1 MPTIL
6 DEIVENKKLEIS
18 AAKSRLPAND
28 LVQQIQTEVIPASFL
43 ESIQSAEGVALIAEV
58 KKASPSKGL
67 IREDFNPV
75 EIASTYSKSGASCIS
90 VLTDEKY
97 FQGHLNYL
105 AEIAKSLQTNGVPLL
120 RKDFVIDPYQVYEAR
135 LAGASAVLL
144 IAECLAPNE
153 LKDLHDLIIEQKMT
167 PLVEFHDAE
176 NLEMCLDS
184 NAQLIGVNNR
194 NLKTFETDLNH
205 VIRLRKEIPTD
216 RFVVAESGIYTPD
229 DVSKLANENIQ
240 AMLVGESL
248 MRQENIE
255 YAVKHLLGRK

>member
-6 DEIVENKKLEIS
+6 DEIVENKKLEVS
-18 AAKSRLPAND
+18 AAKSRLSPDD
-28 LVQQIQTEVIPASFL
+28 LIQQIQTEVIPVSFL
-43 ESIQSAEGVALIAEV
+43 DSIKSAAGVALIAEV

-75 EIASTYSKSGASCIS
+75 EIANTYANSGASCIS

-97 FQGHLNYL
+97 FQGHLDYL
-105 AEIAKSLQTNGVPLL
+105 AQIAKSFLTKGVPLL

-144 IAECLAPNE
+144 IAECLEPNE

-167 PLVEFHDAE
+167 PLVEFHDSE
-176 NLEMCLDS
+176 NLEMCLKCG
-184 NAQLIGVNNR
+184 AQLIGVNNR
-194 NLKTFETDLNH
+194 DLRTFETDLNH

-216 RFVVAESGIYTPD
+216 RIVVAESGIYTAN
-229 DVSKLANENIQ
+229 DVAKLADENIQ

-255 YAVKHLLGRK
+255 SAVKQLLGIA